1 MAGRTLGVTCALA
14 VGAAIAAGVAAADK
28 PIREPAEAVSF
39 DFPAGMVCPFPVVG
53 EPVEDRQTVTTFAS
67 GKVLYTGFFSARLTN
82 ADTGTGLTF
91 NASGPVTVV
100 PEGDNIVVSSGGPVL
115 FFFFP
120 GDAGPGDDSVGRTY
134 LIRGHAEVLI
144 DPETFTFLSFSY
156 RGNATDICALLA

>member
-1 MAGRTLGVTCALA
+1 MAGRTLAVTCALA
-14 VGAAIAAGVAAADK
+14 AVAAAAAGVAAADR

-39 DFPAGMVCPFPVVG
+39 DFPAGLVCPFPVVG

-82 ADTGTGLTF
+82 ADTGAGLTL

-100 PEGDNIVVSSGGPVL
+100 PVGDNIVVSSGGPVI

-134 LIRGHAEVLI
+134 LFRGQTEVLV
-144 DPETFTFLSFSY
+144 DPDTFTFLSFSY
-156 RGNATDICALLA
+156 RGSATDVCALLG